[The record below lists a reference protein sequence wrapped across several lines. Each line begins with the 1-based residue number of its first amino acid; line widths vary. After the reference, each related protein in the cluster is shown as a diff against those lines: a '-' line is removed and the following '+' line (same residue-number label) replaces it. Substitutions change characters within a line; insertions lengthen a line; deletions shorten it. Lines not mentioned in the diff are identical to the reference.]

1 MSYPY
6 IHTPPFWAVLVT
18 PFPCLNHLKAPLL
31 QPILSNLHILVT
43 IRWRFISLSSPFL
56 GLPFTFSLFC
66 FVFGNTDNTPLASFS
81 LVTSSLL
88 CSIFIFIRVGH
99 VKLLYQSL
107 LIDINKKKVFQIN
120 YIWVPLPLAN
130 RCLFLGQKCMLP
142 WFFFLVKACFL
153 DEKVE
158 IPQHWAQT
166 RKTGP
171 DYKFKVC
178 NFFGLN
184 LYNNN
189 SVK

>member
-99 VKLLYQSL
+99 EQEEGISNKL
-107 LIDINKKKVFQIN
+107 
-120 YIWVPLPLAN
+120 N
-130 RCLFLGQKCMLP
+130 RCIFLGQKCMLP
-142 WFFFLVKACFL
+142 YFFLGQSMLPWWKGWNPTTL
-153 DEKVE
+153 GSNQKN
-158 IPQHWAQT
+158 
-166 RKTGP
+166 RP

-178 NFFGLN
+178 NFFGPN